1 MSTQNKI
8 KSESKQSA
16 REIFFRGAQE
26 ELLAEYYATV
36 ENTAENTQ
44 PTNEVIHSKPH
55 DCDFSER
62 KES

>member
-16 REIFFRGAQE
+16 REIFFSGAQE
-26 ELLAEYYATV
+26 KLLAEYKAIV
-36 ENTAENTQ
+36 ENTSENTQ
-44 PTNEVIHSKPH
+44 PANELNNSKPH
-55 DCDFSER
+55 DGEFPKR